1 MYKSEEVEARV
12 GQMSPVLRGLVEE
25 LLRRREQFV
34 YHGVPLDETLDSDLV
49 SQLRLAL
56 SDPALKQEWKGFW
69 QALGD
74 ACREDA
80 AAIDRGEHD
89 QEL

>member
-25 LLRRREQFV
+25 LLRRGKQFD
-34 YHGVPLDETLDSDLV
+34 HRIPLDEALDSDLV

-56 SDPALKQEWKGFW
+56 SDPALKQEWVGFW

-74 ACREDA
+74 TCREDQR
-80 AAIDRGEHD
+80 AIMRGEHD
-89 QEL
+89 HEL